1 MKPVGLNKLLV
12 PVAIVAVSLFLTACG
27 NTKYAKQTHGGSA
40 SANNLS
46 VTIKPKIDVIV
57 FQDDSDSI
65 IRNGPL
71 QALKPQMAS
80 FLSNM
85 SNQWDYRFT
94 VMPLLTTNLQISS
107 KYVVASDC
115 STVSGVMG
123 CLAPSQYSTFNNSS
137 GDYGWINSANFVGGD
152 DRGFS
157 TMVTHINRMR
167 NSGFIRSDAALAIIV
182 LSNADDLEGVGYT
195 TRSDGVTVRDYNTSA
210 QTTSLNNYYSYFS
223 TVKGSSLL
231 SKFYPVV
238 VNSSGSCLNGYYG
251 QRYVQMANALSSRSY
266 NICGGEL
273 NSSLDDI
280 KQQLVAI
287 TQAIRFNYVV
297 ISSDR
302 QPVVSSIKVYK
313 NGALIPQSSTNGW
326 SYVGYTSNQPTSYYP
341 TAGNVRSGYMIKLNG
356 TAEFQGSDNITFDF
370 DPL

>member
-1 MKPVGLNKLLV
+1 MKLVGFNKLLV
-12 PVAIVAVSLFLTACG
+12 PVAVVAVSLLSACG

-40 SANNLS
+40 SANNLT
-46 VTIKPKIDVIV
+46 VTIKPKIDVVV

-71 QALKPQMAS
+71 EALKPQMAS

-94 VMPLLTTNLQISS
+94 VMPLLTTNLRITS

-115 STVSGVMG
+115 SSVTNVMG

-152 DRGFS
+152 DRGFK
-157 TMVTHINRMR
+157 TMETHIDRMKS
-167 NSGFIRSDAALAIIV
+167 SGFLRSDAALAIIV
-182 LSNADDLEGVGYT
+182 LSNADDLEGVALAQ
-195 TRSDGVTVRDYNTSA
+195 RSDGYWERQYGGSAETSSFSYYYN
-210 QTTSLNNYYSYFS
+210 YFAA
-223 TVKGSSLL
+223 VKGSALL

-238 VNSSGSCLNGYYG
+238 VNSSGSCLNGYFG
-251 QRYVQMANALSSRSY
+251 QRYVRMADYLGSRAY

-273 NSSLDDI
+273 NSSLNDI

-287 TQAIRFNYVV
+287 TQAISFDHVV
-297 ISSDR
+297 ISDR
-302 QPVVSSIKVYK
+302 QPVVSSIKVWK
-313 NGALIPQSSTNGW
+313 NGVEIPQGGANGW
-326 SYVGYTSNQPTSYYP
+326 TYVGYQNRATSYYP
-341 TAGNVRSGYMIKLNG
+341 TSGNVRSGYMIQLSG
-356 TAEFQGSDNITFDF
+356 SARFQGSDQITFDF

>member
-1 MKPVGLNKLLV
+1 MKLVGLNKLLV

-40 SANNLS
+40 SANNLT
-46 VTIKPKIDVIV
+46 VTTKPKIDVIV

-71 QALKPQMAS
+71 QVLKPQMAG
-80 FLSNM
+80 FLGNM
-85 SNQWDYRFT
+85 SGDWDYRFT
-94 VMPLLTTNLQISS
+94 VMPLLTTNLTIGS

-115 STVSGVMG
+115 SSVSGVMG

-195 TRSDGVTVRDYNTSA
+195 QRNDGVTVRDYGTSEQA
-210 QTTSLNNYYSYFS
+210 TTLSNYYSYFS
-223 TVKGSSLL
+223 NLKGSAML
-231 SKFYPVV
+231 SRFYPVV

-251 QRYVQMANALSSRSY
+251 QRYVQMANWLSSRSY

-273 NSSLDDI
+273 NSALSDI
-280 KQQLVAI
+280 KQRLVAI
-287 TQAIRFNYVV
+287 TEAIRFNYVV
-297 ISSDR
+297 VSSDR
-302 QPVVSSIKVYK
+302 QPVVSSIKVWK
-313 NGALIPQSSTNGW
+313 NGVQIPQSNSNGW
-326 SYVGYTSNQPTSYYP
+326 SYVGYASNQPTSYYP
-341 TAGNVRSGYMIKLNG
+341 TSGNVRSGYMIKLNG
-356 TAEFQGSDNITFDF
+356 SAVFQGSDNITFDF

>member
-1 MKPVGLNKLLV
+1 MKLVGLNKLLV
-12 PVAIVAVSLFLTACG
+12 PVAVVAVSLLSACG

-40 SANNLS
+40 SANNLT
-46 VTIKPKIDVIV
+46 VTTKPKIDVVV

-71 QALKPQMAS
+71 ETLKPQMAS

-85 SNQWDYRFT
+85 SGDWDYRFT
-94 VMPLLTTNLQISS
+94 VMPLLTTNLQINS
-107 KYVVASDC
+107 KYVVSTDC
-115 STVSGVMG
+115 SSVTNVMG
-123 CLAPSQYSTFNNSS
+123 CLAPSQHSTFNYSS

-152 DRGFS
+152 DRGFA

-167 NSGFIRSDAALAIIV
+167 NSGFIRPDAALAVIV

-195 TRSDGVTVRDYNTSA
+195 TRNDGVVVRDYNTSA
-210 QTTSLNNYYSYFS
+210 EQTSFNNYYSYFS
-223 TVKGSSLL
+223 TLKGSSML

-251 QRYVQMANALSSRSY
+251 KRYVEMANALSSRAY
-266 NICGGEL
+266 NICNGEL
-273 NSSLDDI
+273 NSSLNDI
-280 KQQLVAI
+280 KQQLVAV

-297 ISSDR
+297 ISADR
-302 QPVVSSIKVYK
+302 QPVVSSIKVFK
-313 NGALIPQSSTNGW
+313 NGVEIPQSNSNGW
-326 SYVGYTSNQPTSYYP
+326 SYVGYASNQPTSYYP
-341 TAGNVRSGYMIKLNG
+341 TSGNVRTGYMIRLNG
-356 TAEFQGSDNITFDF
+356 SAVFQGSDNITFDF

>member
-1 MKPVGLNKLLV
+1 LV
-12 PVAIVAVSLFLTACG
+12 PVAVVTVALFLTACG

-40 SANNLS
+40 SANNLT
-46 VTIKPKIDVIV
+46 VTTKPKIDVVV

-71 QALKPQMAS
+71 QVLKPQMAG

-85 SNQWDYRFT
+85 SDQWDYRFT
-94 VMPLLTTNLQISS
+94 VMPLLTSSLTIGS

-115 STVSGVMG
+115 SSVSGVMG
-123 CLAPSQYSTFNNSS
+123 CLAPSQYATFNNSS
-137 GDYGWINSANFVGGD
+137 GDYGWINSANFVGSN

-157 TMVTHINRMR
+157 TMVTHLTRMR
-167 NSGFIRSDAALAIIV
+167 NSGFLRADAALAIIV
-182 LSNADDLEGVGYT
+182 LSNSDDMEDVVPVDNGSGTMIIHEVYSYGAA
-195 TRSDGVTVRDYNTSA
+195 SEA
-210 QTTSLNNYYSYFS
+210 SLNSYAGFF
-223 TVKGSSLL
+223 TNLTGAKPL
-231 SKFYPVV
+231 SRFYPVV
-238 VNSSGSCLNGYYG
+238 VNSSGSCLNGRFG
-251 QRYVQMANALSSRSY
+251 KRYVQMASKLNSRAY

-273 NSSLDDI
+273 NYSLNDI
-280 KQQLVAI
+280 KQQLVAV
-287 TQAIRFNYVV
+287 TQSIRFNYVV

-313 NGALIPQSSTNGW
+313 NGALIPQSNSNGW
-326 SYVGYTSNQPTSYYP
+326 SYVGYASNQPTSYYP
-341 TAGNVRSGYMIKLNG
+341 TSGNVRSGYMIKLNG